1 MIVRQ
6 NMPSGTKLT
15 DKIKKIMDYAIKNND
30 HIKNPTRSAS
40 PATESYT
47 SGRKSQKRVLS
58 PITCTDSKKAKIN
71 QLANMDS
78 ETTTNTPSTPTKEP
92 SIDGLQH
99 ALGPLLQEFKTL
111 RESVKSDY
119 EDLKHTITKQK
130 VELQQE
136 LVNKI
141 DMNSQQLSNISHEN
155 RLLRKENNA
164 LKVRLD
170 KIEQDQLRN
179 NVLLTGIPEG
189 PFEDYNITKL
199 RVQEM
204 LAITINSGDATK
216 DLETAKQADITNC
229 RRLGKYRPNYSRPIS
244 VTFSKRDDK
253 ELLLSNKRSLPDG
266 IFANE
271 EFPLHIKRN
280 RDKLRPILR
289 LAKTLPNYREKS
301 KLVADKLIING
312 VIYGVDNIHSLP
324 PELAA
329 YKVAEKSNDTHI
341 VFAGELSPYSNFHKS
356 PFTINGQLF
365 HCSEQWIQYQK
376 ALAFGDSYTANQILQ
391 TDNALDCK

>member
-15 DKIKKIMDYAIKNND
+15 DKIKKITDYAIKNND
-30 HIKNPTRSAS
+30 HIENPTRSAS
-40 PATESYT
+40 PPTESYT

-155 RLLRKENNA
+155 RLLRKENDA

-170 KIEQDQLRN
+170 RA
-179 NVLLTGIPEG
+179 
-189 PFEDYNITKL
+189 
-199 RVQEM
+199 R
-204 LAITINSGDATK
+204 S
-216 DLETAKQADITNC
+216 AKKQCT
-229 RRLGKYRPNYSRPIS
+229 PNRYSRGPI
-244 VTFSKRDDK
+244 
-253 ELLLSNKRSLPDG
+253 
-266 IFANE
+266 
-271 EFPLHIKRN
+271 
-280 RDKLRPILR
+280 
-289 LAKTLPNYREKS
+289 
-301 KLVADKLIING
+301 
-312 VIYGVDNIHSLP
+312 
-324 PELAA
+324 
-329 YKVAEKSNDTHI
+329 
-341 VFAGELSPYSNFHKS
+341 
-356 PFTINGQLF
+356 
-365 HCSEQWIQYQK
+365 
-376 ALAFGDSYTANQILQ
+376 
-391 TDNALDCK
+391 

>member
-1 MIVRQ
+1 
-6 NMPSGTKLT
+6 
-15 DKIKKIMDYAIKNND
+15 
-30 HIKNPTRSAS
+30 
-40 PATESYT
+40 
-47 SGRKSQKRVLS
+47 
-58 PITCTDSKKAKIN
+58 
-71 QLANMDS
+71 
-78 ETTTNTPSTPTKEP
+78 
-92 SIDGLQH
+92 
-99 ALGPLLQEFKTL
+99 
-111 RESVKSDY
+111 
-119 EDLKHTITKQK
+119 
-130 VELQQE
+130 
-136 LVNKI
+136 
-141 DMNSQQLSNISHEN
+141 
-155 RLLRKENNA
+155 
-164 LKVRLD
+164 
-170 KIEQDQLRN
+170 
-179 NVLLTGIPEG
+179 
-189 PFEDYNITKL
+189 
-199 RVQEM
+199 M

-312 VIYGVDNIHSLP
+312 VTYGVDDIHSLP

-391 TDNALDCK
+391 TDNALDCKRLSYKINGVDHVKWRNEGYSLCFDGIKEKFIQNPPLLSLLKSTAPKVLAEATTDRLWGTGICLRDTNALNTEKWNSEGWLSRMLSSIRDSP

>member
-1 MIVRQ
+1 
-6 NMPSGTKLT
+6 MPSGTKST
-15 DKIKKIMDYAIKNND
+15 DKIKKIMDYTTKRYDPIDNSTRNSCP
-30 HIKNPTRSAS
+30 PTEPHSS
-40 PATESYT
+40 NC
-47 SGRKSQKRVLS
+47 KSQKRVLS
-58 PITCTDSKKAKIN
+58 PTTSAAPKKVKMN
-71 QLANMDS
+71 KQDNMDA
-78 ETTTNTPSTPTKEP
+78 ETTSNTPTTPAKEP
-92 SIDGLQH
+92 SIDGLQQ

-141 DMNSQQLSNISHEN
+141 DANSQQLTSISHEN
-155 RLLRKENNA
+155 RLLRKENDA

-189 PFEDYNITKL
+189 PFEDYSITKL

-204 LAITINSGDATK
+204 LAILINSGDAAK

-229 RRLGKYRPNYSRPIS
+229 RRLGKYRPNHSRPIS
-244 VTFSKRDDK
+244 VTFSRCDDK
-253 ELLLSNKRSLPDG
+253 ELLLSNKRSLPEG
-266 IFANE
+266 IFAYE
-271 EFPLHIKRN
+271 EFPIHIKRN

-289 LAKTLPNYREKS
+289 LAKSLPNYREKS
-301 KLVADKLIING
+301 KLISDKLIING
-312 VIYGVDNIHSLP
+312 VTYGVDDIHSLP

-329 YKVAEKSNDTHI
+329 YKVTEKSNNTHI
-341 VFAGELSPYSNFHKS
+341 VFDGELSPYSNFHRS
-356 PFTINGQLF
+356 PFSINGQLF
-365 HCSEQWIQYQK
+365 HCSEQ
-376 ALAFGDSYTANQILQ
+376 
-391 TDNALDCK
+391 